1 MKKEDVIFE
10 RREFL
15 NLAGHNGMANVVA
28 NIVKSDY
35 GRVDDDYRNVECKLD
50 FADCTRV
57 VNMDISLD
65 DEYSRENALYK
76 VDVLLDVLKDFREAL
91 VKEGKYQARLEKKRE
106 SKKAKEKIVEGEKG
120 VEGETNK

>member
-28 NIVKSDY
+28 NIIKYNYTS
-35 GRVDDDYRNVECKLD
+35 VDKGYVQCKLD

-57 VNMDISLD
+57 VNMEISLD

-76 VDVLLDVLKDFREAL
+76 VDVLLDVLKDFRNAL
-91 VKEGKYQARLEKKRE
+91 VKEGKNQLRLEKKRE
-106 SKKAKEKIVEGEKG
+106 LEKAKEASNSGE
-120 VEGETNK
+120 

>member
-15 NLAGHNGMANVVA
+15 NLAGHNGMANIVA

-35 GRVDDDYRNVECKLD
+35 GNDNEDYRNVECKLD
-50 FADCTRV
+50 FADCSRV
-57 VNMDISLD
+57 VNMEINLS

-76 VDVLLDVLKDFREAL
+76 VDVLLDVLKDFREVI
-91 VKEGKYQARLEKKRE
+91 VKEGKYQARLERIRERKKV
-106 SKKAKEKIVEGEKG
+106 KKIV
-120 VEGETNK
+120 N